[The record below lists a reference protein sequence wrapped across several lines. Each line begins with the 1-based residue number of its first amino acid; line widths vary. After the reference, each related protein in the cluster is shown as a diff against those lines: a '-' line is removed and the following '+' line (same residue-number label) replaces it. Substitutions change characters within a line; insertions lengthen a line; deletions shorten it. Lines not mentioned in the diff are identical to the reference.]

1 MRIPKYFFIGDG
13 MKKFITS
20 YFLTLCLIV
29 SSLSFQSYCNT
40 KEFNIS
46 KVKEN
51 IEYLSSDT
59 FKGRLTGTIENHRVA
74 ALIKEEFVKNGLA
87 PFEGSYY
94 QPFKVKYP
102 KKLNEQ
108 PSIAIMDKD
117 NKLIKTL
124 EYGVNYKED
133 LLNFRNTEV
142 SFTKED
148 LVTSGSGDVL
158 YVKNDK
164 GSIIFYTTNE
174 NDLSFRS
181 SFVESS
187 KQDLYIIVTKET
199 IGELSKY
206 LEAGNSVYTY
216 IPFKVDETSVNN
228 VVGVLKGKDSSKP
241 PLVFSCHFDHLG
253 MDLNSTIYRGALDNA
268 SGTAFVMELVK
279 YIKALGTPD
288 RDIIF
293 AAFNAEEFGLLGST
307 AFVDQYAS
315 KLKGSKVYNFD
326 MIGSY
331 DGIPLCIM
339 GGKNDTNETP
349 FIKELTKN
357 FEEEKI
363 YFNYLFE
370 DASDHAAFRSKGI
383 DAVTLCDND
392 MNRIHTPKDRIEY
405 ISSDAIK
412 RAFSVVNKEVTK
424 NGFSSN
430 LIYIYNK
437 ELLGISLITSLFF
450 IFVYKKIE

>member
-1 MRIPKYFFIGDG
+1 M
-13 MKKFITS
+13 
-20 YFLTLCLIV
+20 
-29 SSLSFQSYCNT
+29 
-40 KEFNIS
+40 
-46 KVKEN
+46 
-51 IEYLSSDT
+51 
-59 FKGRLTGTIENHRVA
+59 
-74 ALIKEEFVKNGLA
+74 
-87 PFEGSYY
+87 
-94 QPFKVKYP
+94 
-102 KKLNEQ
+102 
-108 PSIAIMDKD
+108 
-117 NKLIKTL
+117 
-124 EYGVNYKED
+124 
-133 LLNFRNTEV
+133 
-142 SFTKED
+142 
-148 LVTSGSGDVL
+148 
-158 YVKNDK
+158 
-164 GSIIFYTTNE
+164 
-174 NDLSFRS
+174 DLS
-181 SFVESS
+181 
-187 KQDLYIIVTKET
+187 
-199 IGELSKY
+199 
-206 LEAGNSVYTY
+206 N
-216 IPFKVDETSVNN
+216 
-228 VVGVLKGKDSSKP
+228 
-241 PLVFSCHFDHLG
+241 
-253 MDLNSTIYRGALDNA
+253 TIYRGALDNA

-307 AFVDQYAS
+307 AFVEQYAP

-370 DASDHAAFRSKGI
+370 DASDHTAFRSKGI

-424 NGFSSN
+424 NGFCNN
-430 LIYIYNK
+430 LIYIYDK